1 MQLLNYRAMHL
12 AQRYL
17 QCQIEDNASHWLAYK
32 LLSDPRLINSECVP
46 ISTTDPLSTTTIRS
60 ANLPAAHRLE
70 VKRVAAPVLRR
81 DLIIFASSTSFI
93 CDVASSRRR
102 IEPTRHFRTVRVVG
116 WLSFPEISC
125 ANILVNRTRDQS
137 DGDKGYAD
145 GSVDDGFSSSSFAT
159 TTVDS
164 FDGRRVRT
172 FAPSPVI

>member
-1 MQLLNYRAMHL
+1 M
-12 AQRYL
+12 
-17 QCQIEDNASHWLAYK
+17 
-32 LLSDPRLINSECVP
+32 
-46 ISTTDPLSTTTIRS
+46 
-60 ANLPAAHRLE
+60 

-81 DLIIFASSTSFI
+81 ALIIFASSTSLI

-102 IEPTRHFRTVRVVG
+102 IEPTRHFRTVPCAVG

-145 GSVDDGFSSSSFAT
+145 GRVDDGFRSSSFAT

-164 FDGRRVRT
+164 FDGRRERT
-172 FAPSPVI
+172 LLPSPVI